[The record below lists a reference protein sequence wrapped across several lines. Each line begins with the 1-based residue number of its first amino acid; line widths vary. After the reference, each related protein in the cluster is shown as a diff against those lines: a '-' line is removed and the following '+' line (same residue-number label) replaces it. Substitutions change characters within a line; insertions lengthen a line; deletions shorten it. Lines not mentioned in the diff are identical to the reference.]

1 MSAVAG
7 SLRLR
12 LPELA
17 FYLEVSKTQLEAIM
31 ILKLLSEA
39 YLHSVFRS
47 LHLKSQIPIHRLV
60 RIITEMAGLGTWR
73 HMYLLI

>member
-1 MSAVAG
+1 
-7 SLRLR
+7 
-12 LPELA
+12 
-17 FYLEVSKTQLEAIM
+17 M

-47 LHLKSQIPIHRLV
+47 LHLKSQIPIHGLV
-60 RIITEMAGLGTWR
+60 RIITEIAGLGTWR